1 MSVMSATRTNA
12 ILLAVLLFGQ
22 LMLMSGSVQGAEG
35 STLLRNWLSRLTEP
49 VVSAAG
55 AVGGGIAGLVEG
67 TDDLLAANSRNRR
80 LEAEI
85 ERLSAELRITRGA
98 ATENARLRQLLT
110 MRDNLV
116 PLSIGASVVTSNL
129 SGQTK
134 MIVVDRGRSDGV
146 RVDLP
151 VVAWGGAVGRVVEAG
166 DGHALVRLLTDHKNA
181 VAGIVQGSDA
191 KGMVVGQG
199 TGVLKMLYVPRFSDV
214 LHGDRIVTSGLEG
227 VFPRGFGIG
236 RVTEIHE
243 EPDGSQTIQVIP
255 ELAYR
260 TLDEVLIL
268 IEPVGGEL
276 LAPSGVERPR

>member
-22 LMLMSGSVQGAEG
+22 LMLMSGSAQGAEG

-49 VVSAAG
+49 VVSASG
-55 AVGGGIAGLVEG
+55 MIGGGIAGLIEG
-67 TDDLLAANSRNRR
+67 ADDLLAANGRNRR

-85 ERLSAELRITRGA
+85 ERLRAELRITRGA
-98 ATENARLRQLLT
+98 ATENARLRQLLS

-146 RVDLP
+146 RVNLP
-151 VVAWGGAVGRVVEAG
+151 VVAWGGAVGRVVEVG

-181 VAGIVQGSDA
+181 VAGNVQGSDA

-243 EPDGSQTIQVIP
+243 EPDGSQTIQVMP
-255 ELAYR
+255 ELAFR

-276 LAPSGVERPR
+276 LSPSGVERPR